1 MEDREYNSEEW
12 NPIWTRRRGYTPTG
26 SLVTGAQP
34 VNPQLVHGQDLV
46 DRQGVELSVPLVVG
60 LAGGLAILTF
70 QLLLP
75 LLAPLLSSGSRLQLI
90 PSLPPLP
97 LPDFPAV
104 ALTREERPRLQN
116 HPKCGIT
123 RGGQVSVTH
132 IYLRSQEHN
141 SRRNVGGIV
150 RSLST
155 QQFRSVKSLQT
166 LSVSTIVPPSQD
178 A

>member
-1 MEDREYNSEEW
+1 MEDREADLGGWNSLLS
-12 NPIWTRRRGYTPTG
+12 IG
-26 SLVTGAQP
+26 
-34 VNPQLVHGQDLV
+34 HDLV
-46 DRQGVELSVPLVVG
+46 DRQGAEISSPLVVG

-75 LLAPLLSSGSRLQLI
+75 LLAPLLSSGSHLQLL
-90 PSLPPLP
+90 PSLPSFP

-104 ALTREERPRLQN
+104 ALTREERPRLEN
-116 HPKCGIT
+116 HPKCGMT
-123 RGGQVSVTH
+123 TGGQVCVTH
-132 IYLRSQEHN
+132 IYLSSQEHN

-155 QQFRSVKSLQT
+155 QQLSSVKSLQT
-166 LSVSTIVPPSQD
+166 LSVSTIVLPSQD

>member
-1 MEDREYNSEEW
+1 MEDSEYDLEEW
-12 NPIWTRRRGYTPTG
+12 NPIWTRQRGYTPTG
-26 SLVTGAQP
+26 NP
-34 VNPQLVHGQDLV
+34 VNPQLVRGQDLV
-46 DRQGVELSVPLVVG
+46 DRHGVELSVVG

-75 LLAPLLSSGSRLQLI
+75 LLAPLLSSGSPLQLI
-90 PSLPPLP
+90 PRLPPLS

-104 ALTREERPRLQN
+104 ALTREERPRLEN
-116 HPKCGIT
+116 HPKCGET
-123 RGGQVSVTH
+123 TGGQVCVTH
-132 IYLRSQEHN
+132 IYLSSQEHN

-155 QQFRSVKSLQT
+155 RLFRTVKSLQT
-166 LSVSTIVPPSQD
+166 LSVSTIVSPSLTQT